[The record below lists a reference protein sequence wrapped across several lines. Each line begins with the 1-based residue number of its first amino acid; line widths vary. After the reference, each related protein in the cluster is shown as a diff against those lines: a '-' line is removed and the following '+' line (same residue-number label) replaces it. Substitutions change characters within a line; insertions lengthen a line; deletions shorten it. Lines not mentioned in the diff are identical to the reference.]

1 MVLFYAFLGMVC
13 WGLAP
18 LFGKLGLNGVNPTA
32 ALSLRTLIAAT
43 FVTSWVIGTRGYSE
57 VWNIPLLLWVF
68 IAIEAILATLL
79 GDLAYFFALKY
90 GNVNVVTL
98 IMACAPLVTML
109 ANYLFLGDVATWR
122 QLFGALMIT
131 FGLLLVCLE

>member
-1 MVLFYAFLGMVC
+1 MVLFYAFLAMVC

-43 FVTSWVIGTRGYSE
+43 FVVSWVIGTRGYSE
-57 VWNIPLLLWVF
+57 MIQIPFLLWVF
-68 IAIEAILATLL
+68 IAIEALLATLI

-98 IMACAPLVTML
+98 ILSCAPLVTML

-122 QLFGALMIT
+122 QLSGALFIT
-131 FGLLLVCLE
+131 IGLLLVCME